1 MGRWSTQ
8 TNLATFIM
16 GNLKMGKKRVQG
28 KSFLSMG
35 RLTKVGTPK
44 TAGMAKAFIQ
54 AQMVLG
60 ISVNSETT
68 VSMGVANSLMRT
80 FRFLKIH

>member
-16 GNLKMGKKRVQG
+16 GNLNMGKKRVQG

-44 TAGMAKAFIQ
+44 TAGMAKVFIQ

-80 FRFLKIH
+80 FPFLKIH

>member
-16 GNLKMGKKRVQG
+16 GTLKMGKKRVQG
-28 KSFLSMG
+28 KSFLLMG
-35 RLTKVGTPK
+35 RLTKVGTQK

-60 ISVNSETT
+60 TSVNSVTI

-80 FRFLKIH
+80 FPLLKIH